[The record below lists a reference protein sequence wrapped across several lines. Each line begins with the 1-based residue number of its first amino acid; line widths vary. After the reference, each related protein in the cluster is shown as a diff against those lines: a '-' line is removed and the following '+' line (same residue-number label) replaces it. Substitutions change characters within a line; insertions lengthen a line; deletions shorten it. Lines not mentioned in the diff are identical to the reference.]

1 MKIEYP
7 LVSMYLG
14 AKVSGIDDIGT
25 ASSEHCR
32 DTTPSL

>member
-1 MKIEYP
+1 MEYP

-14 AKVSGIDDIGT
+14 VKVSGIDDIGT